1 MVIPVMMRPPPRLD
15 RRPGAR
21 MVTRLCTRKA
31 STSSRQR
38 RLDTRGY
45 NDIRGHDYQ
54 DYHLDTMLGEISLRD
69 NVRLVNA
76 TRPHADSP
84 ERSSCHVMVL
94 PRGYNITD

>member
-1 MVIPVMMRPPPRLD
+1 MAIPVMMRPPPRLD

-38 RLDTRGY
+38 RL
-45 NDIRGHDYQ
+45 
-54 DYHLDTMLGEISLRD
+54 LTMLGEISLRD

-76 TRPHADSP
+76 TRPQADSP
-84 ERSSCHVMVL
+84 ERSSCHHVMLL
-94 PRGYNITD
+94 PRQRLQHYLLKWTS

>member
-1 MVIPVMMRPPPRLD
+1 MAIPVMMRPPPRLD

-38 RLDTRGY
+38 RL
-45 NDIRGHDYQ
+45 
-54 DYHLDTMLGEISLRD
+54 LTMLGEISLRD

-84 ERSSCHVMVL
+84 ERSSCHHVRYYPEVTTSL
-94 PRGYNITD
+94 TD

>member
-1 MVIPVMMRPPPRLD
+1 MAIPVMMRPPPRLD

-38 RLDTRGY
+38 RL
-45 NDIRGHDYQ
+45 
-54 DYHLDTMLGEISLRD
+54 LTMLGEISLRD

-84 ERSSCHVMVL
+84 EKSSCHVITQTEVTTL
-94 PRGYNITD
+94 PTKMDQLRGVS

>member
-45 NDIRGHDYQ
+45 DDIRGQ
-54 DYHLDTMLGEISLRD
+54 DYYLDTMLGEISLRD

-76 TRPHADSP
+76 TRPHTDSP
-84 ERSSCHVMVL
+84 ERSSCHV
-94 PRGYNITD
+94 ITQRLQHYRLKWTS

>member
-1 MVIPVMMRPPPRLD
+1 MAIPVMMRPPPRLD

-38 RLDTRGY
+38 RL
-45 NDIRGHDYQ
+45 
-54 DYHLDTMLGEISLRD
+54 LTMLGEISLRD

-84 ERSSCHVMVL
+84 EKSSCHV
-94 PRGYNITD
+94 ITQRLQHYRLKWTS